1 MASRLDFG
9 IGSKSSPTS
18 LTMKRQRQ
26 GDVENAVPPTPPL
39 SEAGGR
45 DGDNGS
51 VMGDEESLLS
61 APLSYKVAA
70 KSATG

>member
-1 MASRLDFG
+1 
-9 IGSKSSPTS
+9 
-18 LTMKRQRQ
+18 MKRQRQ
-26 GDVENAVPPTPPL
+26 GDVENAAPPTPPL